1 MAIKRTTKRGAA
13 KNSSSKKASPK
24 KTAKKRA
31 PTRKSAAKAKRGS
44 AKTGFIELRV
54 APDLLEQIDAEA
66 ERLKIQRHGEP
77 VTRSEV
83 VRLLLREAFAMRKM

>member
-1 MAIKRTTKRGAA
+1 MASRRTTKRAPAKKASAKRAAPKRTTKKRTA
-13 KNSSSKKASPK
+13 PK
-24 KTAKKRA
+24 
-31 PTRKSAAKAKRGS
+31 KSAAKKANV
-44 AKTGFIELRV
+44 KTGFIELRV
-54 APDLLEQIDAEA
+54 AADLLEQIDAEA